1 MKNSLALLIIL
12 LFVIS
17 GYSQD
22 KNIEAINF
30 EKQILKSAHRVGDP
44 AVATASIYRII
55 ALEGKNSTY
64 KDSLAY
70 IYFAARQYA
79 PCFMMATEVLE
90 RDPNHQNMLEI
101 KGVSLESL
109 GAYTKASET
118 YEQLFAKSKNNY
130 HGYTLAKLKYT
141 LKKYDEALKV
151 ISAAEKLND
160 TGKYKITF
168 AINQTHEQEVLLIAA
183 ISYLKGIIE
192 VELKKPELAKA
203 SLNKALTV
211 QPDFVLAKEKLES
224 LN

>member
-30 EKQILKSAHRVGDP
+30 EKKILSAAHRVGDP
-44 AVATASIYRII
+44 GVATASIYRII
-55 ALEGKNSTY
+55 ALEGENSTY

-79 PCFMMATEVLE
+79 PCFMMATEVLK
-90 RDPNHQNMLEI
+90 RDPDHQNMLEI

-118 YEQLFAKSKNNY
+118 YEQLFAKTKNNY

-151 ISAAEKLND
+151 ISEAEKLND
-160 TGKYKITF
+160 TGKFKITF

-203 SLNKALTV
+203 SLNKALKV